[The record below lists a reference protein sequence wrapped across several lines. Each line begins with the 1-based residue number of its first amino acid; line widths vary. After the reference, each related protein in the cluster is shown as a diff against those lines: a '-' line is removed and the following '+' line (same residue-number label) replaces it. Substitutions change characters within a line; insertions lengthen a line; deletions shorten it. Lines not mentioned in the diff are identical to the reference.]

1 MWEEKEQKNIRKER
15 PQHNRWKPFFF
26 LYSYVKY
33 ISQGGFY
40 FMPLL
45 LACSALRLDWGR
57 GLGDVKWFQS
67 AALVKRYR
75 SVNDYYLDLC
85 LETVTKVESTPRS
98 WRRRRSYGI
107 NMYNEY
113 NFFNPIHNL
122 WFILERALGD
132 RSKPWS
138 ECCLSGL
145 IQFTVQCIEISQLP
159 AKCSLPCL
167 DL

>member
-1 MWEEKEQKNIRKER
+1 MDVGGEGEYKER
-15 PQHNRWKPFFF
+15 TTTTQPMKTILVLIF
-26 LYSYVKY
+26 LRQVYQPRR
-33 ISQGGFY
+33 ILFY
-40 FMPLL
+40 APAAGLL
-45 LACSALRLDWGR
+45 GSLT

-85 LETVTKVESTPRS
+85 LENVTKVESTPRS

-145 IQFTVQCIEISQLP
+145 IQFTVQCIEISRLP

>member
-1 MWEEKEQKNIRKER
+1 MGGEGAEEYKER
-15 PQHNRWKPFFF
+15 TTTTQPMKTILLLIFF
-26 LYSYVKY
+26 LRQVSAKEYS
-33 ISQGGFY
+33 ILC
-40 FMPLL
+40 PC
-45 LACSALRLDWGR
+45 CSLTGL

-98 WRRRRSYGI
+98 WRRRSYGI
-107 NMYNEY
+107 CITSIISL
-113 NFFNPIHNL
+113 IHNL

-132 RSKPWS
+132 RSKPWN

>member
-1 MWEEKEQKNIRKER
+1 MWEEKENIRKER

-33 ISQGGFY
+33 IYQPRRILFY
-40 FMPLL
+40 APAAGLL
-45 LACSALRLDWGR
+45 GSLT

-132 RSKPWS
+132 RSQPWS